1 MCDAA
6 CDKML
11 EKWKGVYNMAIWKK
25 QNKEAS
31 ACSNEKGKVLLSDDA
46 METVSGGQE
55 NGTLTAKPNTNK
67 PNTNLYSDKIR

>member
-1 MCDAA
+1 
-6 CDKML
+6 
-11 EKWKGVYNMAIWKK
+11 MAIWKK

-55 NGTLTAKPNTNK
+55 NGTLILKPNYDRVITNVYSQKITK
-67 PNTNLYSDKIR
+67 PGSPQ

>member
-1 MCDAA
+1 
-6 CDKML
+6 
-11 EKWKGVYNMAIWKK
+11 MAIWKK

-55 NGTLTAKPNTNK
+55 NGTLILMPDTNE

>member
-1 MCDAA
+1 
-6 CDKML
+6 
-11 EKWKGVYNMAIWKK
+11 MAIWKK

-55 NGTLTAKPNTNK
+55 NGTLTLMPNLEK
-67 PNTNLYSDKIR
+67 AAGGGDGDNLYSWIITTSGGPKSEQP

>member
-1 MCDAA
+1 
-6 CDKML
+6 
-11 EKWKGVYNMAIWKK
+11 MAIWKK

-55 NGTLTAKPNTNK
+55 NGTLILMPDTNE
-67 PNTNLYSDKIR
+67 PNTNLYSEEIRKRGSHQ

>member
-1 MCDAA
+1 
-6 CDKML
+6 
-11 EKWKGVYNMAIWKK
+11 MAIWKK

-55 NGTLTAKPNTNK
+55 NGTLILKPNNDRVITNV
-67 PNTNLYSDKIR
+67 YSEKIVKRDSPQ

>member
-1 MCDAA
+1 
-6 CDKML
+6 
-11 EKWKGVYNMAIWKK
+11 MAIWKK

-55 NGTLTAKPNTNK
+55 NGTLTLMPNPNKTLKPDTD
-67 PNTNLYSDKIR
+67 LYSEKIVKRGSPQ

>member
-1 MCDAA
+1 
-6 CDKML
+6 
-11 EKWKGVYNMAIWKK
+11 MAIWKK

-55 NGTLTAKPNTNK
+55 NGTLILMPDTNE
-67 PNTNLYSDKIR
+67 PNTNLYSEEILKRGSPQ

>member
-1 MCDAA
+1 
-6 CDKML
+6 
-11 EKWKGVYNMAIWKK
+11 MAIWKK

-55 NGTLTAKPNTNK
+55 NGTLILKPNDDRVITNVYSQKIIK
-67 PNTNLYSDKIR
+67 PPSPQ

>member
-1 MCDAA
+1 
-6 CDKML
+6 
-11 EKWKGVYNMAIWKK
+11 MAIWKK

-55 NGTLTAKPNTNK
+55 NGTLILMPNDDWE
-67 PNTNLYSDKIR
+67 NLNVYSEIIVKRGSPQ

>member
-1 MCDAA
+1 
-6 CDKML
+6 
-11 EKWKGVYNMAIWKK
+11 MAIWKK

-55 NGTLTAKPNTNK
+55 NGTLILKPIDNRVITNV
-67 PNTNLYSDKIR
+67 YSQIITTSGGPKSEQP

>member
-1 MCDAA
+1 
-6 CDKML
+6 
-11 EKWKGVYNMAIWKK
+11 MAIWKK

-55 NGTLTAKPNTNK
+55 NGTLTLMPNLEK
-67 PNTNLYSDKIR
+67 AAGGGDNLYSWIITTSGGPKSEQP

>member
-1 MCDAA
+1 
-6 CDKML
+6 
-11 EKWKGVYNMAIWKK
+11 MAIWKK

-55 NGTLTAKPNTNK
+55 NGTLILKPNNERVITNA
-67 PNTNLYSDKIR
+67 YSEKIVKRDSPQ

>member
-1 MCDAA
+1 
-6 CDKML
+6 
-11 EKWKGVYNMAIWKK
+11 MAIWKK

-55 NGTLTAKPNTNK
+55 NGTLILMPNDDSENTNV
-67 PNTNLYSDKIR
+67 YSEIIVKRGSPQ

>member
-1 MCDAA
+1 
-6 CDKML
+6 
-11 EKWKGVYNMAIWKK
+11 MAIWKK

-55 NGTLTAKPNTNK
+55 NGTLTLKPNDDSVNL
-67 PNTNLYSDKIR
+67 NLYSQIIVKGGSPQ

>member
-1 MCDAA
+1 
-6 CDKML
+6 
-11 EKWKGVYNMAIWKK
+11 MAIWKK

-55 NGTLTAKPNTNK
+55 YVTLTAKPD
-67 PNTNLYSDKIR
+67 TNLYSEKIVKRDSPQ

>member
-1 MCDAA
+1 
-6 CDKML
+6 
-11 EKWKGVYNMAIWKK
+11 MAIWKK

-55 NGTLTAKPNTNK
+55 NGTLILKPNNDRVITNV
-67 PNTNLYSDKIR
+67 YSEKIVKRGSPQ

>member
-1 MCDAA
+1 
-6 CDKML
+6 
-11 EKWKGVYNMAIWKK
+11 MAIWIK

-55 NGTLTAKPNTNK
+55 NGTLILKPNTNK
-67 PNTNLYSDKIR
+67 PFTNLYSEAILKRGSPQ

>member
-1 MCDAA
+1 
-6 CDKML
+6 
-11 EKWKGVYNMAIWKK
+11 MAIWKK

-55 NGTLTAKPNTNK
+55 NGTLILKPNNDRVITNV
-67 PNTNLYSDKIR
+67 YSEKIVKRDNPQ

>member
-1 MCDAA
+1 
-6 CDKML
+6 
-11 EKWKGVYNMAIWKK
+11 MAIWKK

-55 NGTLTAKPNTNK
+55 NGTLILKPNNDRVITNGYSQKIIK
-67 PNTNLYSDKIR
+67 PSSPQ

>member
-1 MCDAA
+1 
-6 CDKML
+6 
-11 EKWKGVYNMAIWKK
+11 MAIWKK

-55 NGTLTAKPNTNK
+55 NGTLILMPTDNREILNV
-67 PNTNLYSDKIR
+67 YSEIIVKRGSPQ

>member
-1 MCDAA
+1 
-6 CDKML
+6 
-11 EKWKGVYNMAIWKK
+11 MAIWKK

-55 NGTLTAKPNTNK
+55 NGTLTAKPNTN
-67 PNTNLYSDKIR
+67 LYSDKIR

>member
-1 MCDAA
+1 
-6 CDKML
+6 
-11 EKWKGVYNMAIWKK
+11 MAIWKK

-55 NGTLTAKPNTNK
+55 NGTLTLKPNTNK

>member
-1 MCDAA
+1 
-6 CDKML
+6 
-11 EKWKGVYNMAIWKK
+11 MAIWKK

-55 NGTLTAKPNTNK
+55 NGTLILMPNDDSVILNVYSQKIVKPRS
-67 PNTNLYSDKIR
+67 PQ

>member
-1 MCDAA
+1 
-6 CDKML
+6 
-11 EKWKGVYNMAIWKK
+11 MAIWKK

-55 NGTLTAKPNTNK
+55 NGTLILKPTDEILM
-67 PNTNLYSDKIR
+67 PTDDRENLNVYSEIIVKRGSPQ